1 MHESRALSG
10 MRPTG
15 RLHLGHYHGVL
26 KNWAA
31 MQREHQCFFFV
42 ADFHAFT
49 THYADS
55 TGMDESVREM
65 LIGWLAA
72 GINPDKA
79 TIFMQSQIPA
89 HAELHLLLS
98 MICPISWLTRVPTYK
113 EQQEQ
118 MSGRDLNTYGFLGY
132 PLLQSA
138 DILIYRANV
147 VPVGDDQ
154 VPHVEFAREI
164 ARRFNFLYGRDADF
178 ESRAAEILEKLTANQ
193 SRVYLDLRRRYQ
205 ENGDESSLQKG
216 REMVGEL
223 HNLSREEID
232 RLQGYLE
239 GGGRIVLTEPQALLT
254 KSPRFPGIDGRKM
267 SKSYDNAIEIFESAK
282 SVDEKIRRMQ
292 TDPAR
297 KRRSDKGNPDK
308 CPVWPLHEIYSSDET
323 RDWVRNGCTTAAIG
337 CLECKRA
344 VIEKINAQLEPVR
357 EAGAKFREDK
367 TLVRDVLSDGA
378 NRARKAAAETLSA
391 VRDAMGVASL

>member
-1 MHESRALSG
+1 
-10 MRPTG
+10 
-15 RLHLGHYHGVL
+15 
-26 KNWAA
+26 
-31 MQREHQCFFFV
+31 
-42 ADFHAFT
+42 
-49 THYADS
+49 
-55 TGMDESVREM
+55 
-65 LIGWLAA
+65 
-72 GINPDKA
+72 
-79 TIFMQSQIPA
+79 
-89 HAELHLLLS
+89 
-98 MICPISWLTRVPTYK
+98 
-113 EQQEQ
+113 
-118 MSGRDLNTYGFLGY
+118 
-132 PLLQSA
+132 
-138 DILIYRANV
+138 
-147 VPVGDDQ
+147 
-154 VPHVEFAREI
+154 
-164 ARRFNFLYGRDADF
+164 
-178 ESRAAEILEKLTANQ
+178 
-193 SRVYLDLRRRYQ
+193 
-205 ENGDESSLQKG
+205 
-216 REMVGEL
+216 MVGEL

>member
-55 TGMDESVREM
+55 AGMDESVREM

>member
-55 TGMDESVREM
+55 AGMDESVREM

-223 HNLSREEID
+223 HNLSQEEID

>member
-1 MHESRALSG
+1 

-55 TGMDESVREM
+55 AGMDESVREM